1 MGWNQSLTGPSPG
14 PLRALRALC
23 GSPQSPVFEYNETV
37 QRIPRALTIAGSD
50 SGGCAGIQAD
60 LKTFAALGV
69 HGMTAITSVTAQDT
83 VKVHMVSDV
92 PLENIEFQ
100 IEAVIQ
106 DIGVDAVKTGM
117 LSSKEIIKLV
127 AGQMRKHRIT
137 NLVVDPV
144 MVSTSGDPLIR
155 DDAVEALKADLF
167 PLALVVTPNLRE
179 AECLS
184 RRRIRRQSDLE
195 EAASEIFGLGPK
207 AVLIKGGHFQDS
219 RLAEDYLFD
228 GRRFIPFPAERFQTR
243 NTHGSGCTFASA
255 IAAWLAHGLPLE
267 EAVGRAK
274 DYVTEA
280 IRNSFSIGHGAGP
293 LGHFH
298 RFWE

>member
-1 MGWNQSLTGPSPG
+1 M
-14 PLRALRALC
+14 
-23 GSPQSPVFEYNETV
+23 YNENV
-37 QRIPRALTIAGSD
+37 RNIPRTLTIAGSD

-83 VKVHMVSDV
+83 TRVHMVSDV
-92 PLENIEFQ
+92 PLENIELQ

-117 LSSKEIIKLV
+117 LSSKEIITLV
-127 AGQMRKHRIT
+127 ARQMAKYQVA

-144 MVSTSGDPLIR
+144 MVSTSGDPLIHQ
-155 DDAVEALKADLF
+155 DAVEALKKDLL

-179 AECLS
+179 AECLGG
-184 RRRIRRQSDLE
+184 RTIAGQADLE
-195 EAASEIFGLGPK
+195 EAAVEIFGLGPK
-207 AVLIKGGHFQDS
+207 AVLIKGGHFHDLHAS
-219 RLAEDYLFD
+219 EDYLFD
-228 GRRFIPFPAERFQTR
+228 GSRFVSFSAERIETR

-255 IAAWLAHGLPLE
+255 IAAWLAHGLNLE
-267 EAVGRAK
+267 EAIRRAK

-280 IRNSFSIGHGAGP
+280 IRHSFSLGHGNGP

-298 RFWE
+298 RFWQ

>member
-1 MGWNQSLTGPSPG
+1 VD
-14 PLRALRALC
+14 C
-23 GSPQSPVFEYNETV
+23 GAVNPQSPLYNESV
-37 QRIPRALTIAGSD
+37 QKIPRALSIAGSD

-60 LKTFAALGV
+60 LKTFAALAV

-83 VKVHMVSDV
+83 VRVHMVSDI
-92 PLENIEFQ
+92 PLENIEMQ

-117 LSSKEIIKLV
+117 LSSNEIISLV
-127 AGQMRKHRIT
+127 ARQMEKHQVEK
-137 NLVVDPV
+137 LVVDPV

-155 DDAVEALKADLF
+155 EDAVEALKRVLF

-184 RRRIRRQSDLE
+184 RQTIRDQKDLE
-195 EAASEIFGLGPK
+195 KAAREIFGLGPK
-207 AVLIKGGHFQDS
+207 AVLIKGGHFRDS
-219 RLAEDYLFD
+219 HLSEDYLYD
-228 GRRFIPFPAERFQTR
+228 GKRFASFSAERFDTR

-255 IAAWLAHGLPLE
+255 IAAWLAHGLDLE
-267 EAVGRAK
+267 EAVRRAK

-280 IRNSFSIGHGAGP
+280 IRNSFSLGHGTGP